1 MLEVLVIQTLKRLAS
16 AVQLRPWPPCFLAL
30 TSAQNSNHVPKRSN
44 FLRMAAGV
52 CLEGS
57 DLKEERAPSQG
68 ALLYSPMVESSR
80 QFRLTA
86 GCFAALAYPK
96 YKTTGCFFTVT
107 ASRQV
112 RGWFQR
118 HSCKAVN
125 GAGNV
130 GRDCGNYPC
139 FTAWP
144 GNEQVVDPAYAAS
157 VPVQ

>member
-1 MLEVLVIQTLKRLAS
+1 VS
-16 AVQLRPWPPCFLAL
+16 NC
-30 TSAQNSNHVPKRSN
+30 AQNGST
-44 FLRMAAGV
+44 GV

-57 DLKEERAPSQG
+57 DLKEERAPSQR
-68 ALLYSPMVESSR
+68 ALLCSPMVESSR
-80 QFRLTA
+80 QFTLTA

-125 GAGNV
+125 GAGDV

-144 GNEQVVDPAYAAS
+144 GNEQVVDPAIAAS